1 MKRLTLG
8 LTAIFSILFLTLS
21 LIFSLNANTLVQ
33 TSMEDQ
39 TKTFMEE
46 TAHTLEKACQN
57 LTSEDLSNE
66 TENWRVVRQELLS
79 VSHSV
84 EKVSVYNKEGKEIC
98 HLGNDRLKSENPGV
112 VSSSPDSSNDFQ
124 FKRLDRPDHEAF
136 YEYSGNL
143 TNQQGDFLAYIR
155 IVRPATDIADSRLRL
170 FRFSI
175 LGSLMMTVLLYV
187 ALRIYFRQIS
197 QPIDSLSQLVGKLNK
212 HDYSLRYDQLG
223 VEELDALGD
232 RVNRLADNLSQQGS
246 QISMQEERLKLLM
259 NYLVVGILMM
269 DKDHQIKVVNRAAYR
284 ILNLNDKVLNH
295 TYEEILK
302 DQELK
307 EMIAKGYKKK
317 KNTKSEIT
325 FHSTKKRIVD
335 VNVLYVPQNREEL
348 SFGEQV
354 IVLLYDIT
362 EIRHL
367 EEVRSEFVANASHEL
382 KTPITVIKGFTE
394 TLLDGALEDPVSA
407 RYFVELM
414 DKESDRLGQLIN
426 DTLDLARI
434 EQDKREHR
442 IENVCL
448 DELIEEILIQL
459 RQKAQKRHVQL
470 HFENLFSKPIDL
482 ISEPSRIKQIML
494 NLIINAIKYNH
505 PQGGDVWISIDS
517 QPKSGLVIIKVKD
530 NGIGIPKKDLPRIF
544 ERFYRVDKA
553 RSKASGGTG
562 LGLSIVRNL
571 VKSMDGHILVESKWQ
586 EGTCFTVYLP
596 SDPRGEED

>member
-124 FKRLDRPDHEAF
+124 FKRLDRPGHEAF

-459 RQKAQKRHVQL
+459 RQKAQKRQVQL

-517 QPKSGLVIIKVKD
+517 QSKSGLVIIKVKD

>member
-517 QPKSGLVIIKVKD
+517 QSKSGLVIIKVKD

>member
-84 EKVSVYNKEGKEIC
+84 EKVSVYNKDGKEIC

-112 VSSSPDSSNDFQ
+112 VSSSPDSSKDFQ

-459 RQKAQKRHVQL
+459 RQKAQKRQVQL

-517 QPKSGLVIIKVKD
+517 QSKSGLVIIKVKD

>member
-8 LTAIFSILFLTLS
+8 LTAIFSILFLTFS
-21 LIFSLNANTLVQ
+21 LIFSLNANTLAQ

-112 VSSSPDSSNDFQ
+112 VSSSPDSSKDFQ
-124 FKRLDRPDHEAF
+124 FKRLDRPGHEAF

-232 RVNRLADNLSQQGS
+232 LVNRLADNLSQQGS

-414 DKESDRLGQLIN
+414 DKESNRLGQLIN

-459 RQKAQKRHVQL
+459 RQKAQKRQVQL
-470 HFENLFSKPIDL
+470 HFENLFSKSIDL

-494 NLIINAIKYNH
+494 NLIINAIEYNH

-596 SDPRGEED
+596 SDPRGED

>member
-124 FKRLDRPDHEAF
+124 FKRLDRPGHEAF

-459 RQKAQKRHVQL
+459 RQKAQKRQVQL